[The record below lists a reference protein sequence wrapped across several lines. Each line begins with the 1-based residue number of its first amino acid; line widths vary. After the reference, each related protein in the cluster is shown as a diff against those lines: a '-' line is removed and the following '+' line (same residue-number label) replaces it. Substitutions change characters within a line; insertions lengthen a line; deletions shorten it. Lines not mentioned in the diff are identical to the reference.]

1 MDIFKSFEHF
11 PKLPSEVRH
20 FQCPA
25 AQQALQLRLQSTAPC
40 PNGQIT
46 SIHVTSTA
54 GTGPSLHP
62 FYLTGPQTGLSPFP
76 RPFSIHRQ
84 NDHSETKKTF
94 CTSHDIA
101 PAYPSDL
108 LACHPPH
115 HSLCASLALLFQ
127 THTKLVLRASILVL
141 SSGRFFLSFFLCKPS
156 SFLSS
161 DPRGVFPGLQLKVT
175 PFL

>member
-1 MDIFKSFEHF
+1 MCISGYFHTKQSYGILGPKGMDIFKSFEHF

-94 CTSHDIA
+94 CTSLPTPLTSL
-101 PAYPSDL
+101 PATCPIIH
-108 LACHPPH
+108 CVP
-115 HSLCASLALLFQ
+115 ALLFCFR
-127 THTKLVLRASILVL
+127 HTPSLF
-141 SSGRFFLSFFLCKPS
+141 SGHLYLFSLLEGS
-156 SFLSS
+156 SFLS
-161 DPRGVFPGLQLKVT
+161 LQA
-175 PFL
+175 